1 MMTDKEIQ
9 RYSRQTILP
18 GFNQSGQEKL
28 KAAKVLVIGAGGLGS
43 PVLQYL
49 AAAGI
54 GRIGIVDGDA
64 VDISNLHRQLLYN
77 ENDLGKNKAIQ
88 AAEKIAL
95 INPFVKTD
103 IYAEHLNNDNAL
115 EIIASYDIVLDG
127 TDNFPTRYLINDACV
142 ILDKPNVFASIN
154 QFNAQVSIFNVT
166 QNGKRG
172 VNYRDLYPTPPR
184 AEESPSCAEVG
195 VLGVLPGIAGSVQAL
210 EAIKLIAGLGDALI
224 NKLWMYDA
232 LKNQSTA
239 LRLSIDEQQKDITE
253 LQDYQVF
260 CDIANVPEISSI
272 DAKSN
277 WNDYEFIDVR
287 TADKHAQKNIG
298 GINIPIEEL
307 HNRLAQLDKNKK
319 YICYCSTGNKSKTA
333 THILLKNGFP
343 SVQSLIG
350 GVENFPIK

>member
-1 MMTDKEIQ
+1 MLSKEEIL

-18 GFNQSGQEKL
+18 GFDLSGQEKL
-28 KAAKVLVIGAGGLGS
+28 KAAKVLVIGAGGLGC

-49 AAAGI
+49 AAAGV
-54 GRIGIVDGDA
+54 GKIGIVDGDI
-64 VDISNLHRQLLYN
+64 VDISNLHRQILYN

-88 AAEKIAL
+88 AAEKILL

-115 EIIASYDIVLDG
+115 EIIASYDIILDG

-154 QFNAQVSIFNVT
+154 QFSAQVSIFNVKE
-166 QNGKRG
+166 NGKRG
-172 VNYRDLYPTPPR
+172 VNYRDIYPTPPR

-210 EAIKLIAGLGDALI
+210 EAIKLITDLGDALI
-224 NKLWMYDA
+224 NKLWIYDA
-232 LKNQSTA
+232 LNNQSTT
-239 LRLSIDEQQKDITE
+239 LRLSIDEQQKEITQLE
-253 LQDYQVF
+253 DYQVF
-260 CDIANVPEISSI
+260 CAIDTVPEISAQE
-272 DAKSN
+272 AKTN

-287 TADKHAQKNIG
+287 TPDKHAHKNIG
-298 GINIPIEEL
+298 GINIPIDVL
-307 HNRLAQLDKNKK
+307 HERLSQLNKNKK

-343 SVQSLIG
+343 TVQSLIG
-350 GVENFPIK
+350 GVENFQ

>member
-1 MMTDKEIQ
+1 MLSPKEIQ

-28 KAAKVLVIGAGGLGS
+28 KAAKVLVIGAGGLGC

-49 AAAGI
+49 TAAGV
-54 GRIGIVDGDA
+54 GRIGIVDGDV
-64 VDISNLHRQLLYN
+64 VDVTNLHRQVLYN

-88 AAEKIAL
+88 AAEKLAL

-103 IYAEHLNNDNAL
+103 VYAEYLSNDNAL
-115 EIIASYDIVLDG
+115 EIIATYDVVLDG

-172 VNYRDLYPTPPR
+172 VNYRDIYPTPPR
-184 AEESPSCAEVG
+184 AEDSPSCAEVG

-210 EAIKLIAGLGDALI
+210 EAIKLITQLGEPLI

-232 LKNQSTA
+232 LKNQGTTLKLA
-239 LRLSIDEQQKDITE
+239 IDEQQKEITQ
-253 LQDYQVF
+253 LQDYQLF
-260 CDIANVPEISSI
+260 CDIANVPEINAEQ
-272 DAKSN
+272 AKAN
-277 WNDYEFIDVR
+277 WSDYEFIDVR
-287 TADKHAQKNIG
+287 TAYKHAQKNIG
-298 GINIPIEEL
+298 GINIPIDVL
-307 HNRLAQLDKNKK
+307 HDRLAELDKNKK
-319 YICYCSTGNKSKTA
+319 YICYCSAGNKSKTA
-333 THILLKNGFP
+333 TNILLKNGFP
-343 SVQSLIG
+343 MVQSLIG

>member
-1 MMTDKEIQ
+1 MLSPKEIQ

-28 KAAKVLVIGAGGLGS
+28 KAAKVLVIGAGGLGC

-49 AAAGI
+49 TAAGV
-54 GRIGIVDGDA
+54 GRIGIVDGDV
-64 VDISNLHRQLLYN
+64 VDVTNLHRQILYN

-88 AAEKIAL
+88 AAEKLAL

-103 IYAEHLNNDNAL
+103 VYAEYLSNDNTL
-115 EIIASYDIVLDG
+115 EIIATYDVVLDG

-184 AEESPSCAEVG
+184 AEDSPSCAEVG
-195 VLGVLPGIAGSVQAL
+195 VLGVLPSIAGSVQAL
-210 EAIKLIAGLGDALI
+210 EAIKLITQLGEPLI

-232 LKNQSTA
+232 LKNQGTTLKLA
-239 LRLSIDEQQKDITE
+239 IDEQQKEITQ
-253 LQDYQVF
+253 LQDYQLF
-260 CDIANVPEISSI
+260 CDIANVPEINAEQ
-272 DAKSN
+272 AKAN
-277 WNDYEFIDVR
+277 WSDYEFIDVR
-287 TADKHAQKNIG
+287 TAYKHAQKNIG
-298 GINIPIEEL
+298 GINIPIDVL
-307 HNRLAQLDKNKK
+307 HDRLVELDKNKK
-319 YICYCSTGNKSKTA
+319 YICYCSEGNKSKNA
-333 THILLKNGFP
+333 TNILLKNGFP
-343 SVQSLIG
+343 MVQSLIG